1 MTHQERHAQEA
12 RAANTVRQLATA
24 IRQAE
29 AALPVLEA
37 LVHSEQGDVD
47 RLEGWTF
54 SRLWAM
60 ARGIHD
66 DELGR
71 ERAEAY
77 RAEAELQQTRVRLGE
92 LRHDLEHARRQQSEM
107 AGAGNQWA
115 AALQAKEE
123 LLRARGT
130 QTGQQLGDLAVRRG
144 EIRQQQKEINDALA
158 AVALLLPA
166 TQRAADLLH
175 PNRWPSARAASLMDI
190 WVPNIAQRQLD
201 EATAAVAFAGRH
213 VLRLNWELAQVK
225 GIDTTVSP
233 LSEDTFRRYTDV
245 WFNEVTSDA
254 VVIERIA
261 QARLEV
267 LRVSQAATL
276 VQSQLLHLWRE
287 AQAQARLQHA
297 DRARLLNL
305 R

>member
-1 MTHQERHAQEA
+1 MTHQERHAQEV
-12 RAANTVRQLATA
+12 RATNTIGQLETA

-29 AALPVLEA
+29 AALPTLEA
-37 LVHSEQGDVD
+37 TVHSEQGDVH

-60 ARGIHD
+60 ARGIRD

-77 RAEAELQQTRVRLGE
+77 RAEAELQQARARLAE
-92 LRHDLEHARRQQSEM
+92 LRHDLQRARRQQSEM

-115 AALQAKEE
+115 AALHAKEE
-123 LLRARGT
+123 LLRASGT
-130 QTGQQLGDLAVRRG
+130 PTGQRLVDLAVRRG
-144 EIRQQQKEINDALA
+144 EIRQQLKEINDAWA

-166 TQRAADLLH
+166 TRRAADLLH
-175 PNRWPSARAASLMDI
+175 PSRWPTARAATLMDI

-201 EATAAVAFAGRH
+201 EATAAVALAGRH
-213 VLRLNWELAQVK
+213 VQRLNWELGQVK
-225 GIDTTVSP
+225 GIDTAVSP

-254 VVIERIA
+254 VVIQRIA

-287 AQAQARLQHA
+287 AQAQERLQHA
-297 DRARLLNL
+297 ERVRLLNL